1 MFQEA
6 LKEDKDFIKELLRR
20 LLQEFM
26 EEERDEQVGVA
37 SYTRDKSV
45 RKATRNG
52 YKSRSLNTRVGNLK
66 LEKPQIREF
75 TFRTHLFE
83 NYQRS
88 EKALLLAIQQMVI
101 DGVSTNR
108 VEKIVERLSPDLA
121 FSKSTVSRLT
131 QELDPQIKKW
141 QEERLREHYVYLFS
155 DASYFYVRE
164 NQQVVKRPLL
174 ISIGIDTN
182 SHRKILGVDMT
193 LEESSSTWTEH
204 FTALKERGLKT
215 VGLTISDAHK
225 GLIKA
230 QEEEFPGTPHQRYMV
245 HWERNLLF
253 RVESQRKERI
263 GQIHKTD
270 LYFS

>member
-1 MFQEA
+1 MTQLNSTSLREIFQET

-26 EEERDEQVGVA
+26 EKERDEQVGVA
-37 SYTRDKSV
+37 QYVRDKSI

-75 TFRTHLFE
+75 TFCTHLFE

-108 VEKIVERLSPDLA
+108 VKKIVGKLSPDLA

-131 QELDPQIKKW
+131 KELDPLIEKRRK
-141 QEERLREHYVYLFS
+141 EKLEGHYVYLFS
-155 DASYFYVRE
+155 DACYFYLRE
-164 NQQVVKRPLL
+164 NKQVVKRPLL
-174 ISIGIDTN
+174 ISVGIDTTG
-182 SHRKILGVDMT
+182 HHKILGVNMA
-193 LEESSSTWTEH
+193 LEESSYTWTEH
-204 FTALKERGLKT
+204 LRSLKERGLKT
-215 VGLTISDAHK
+215 VGLTISDP
-225 GLIKA
+225 I
-230 QEEEFPGTPHQRYMV
+230 R
-245 HWERNLLF
+245 
-253 RVESQRKERI
+253 
-263 GQIHKTD
+263 D
-270 LYFS
+270 